1 MGTLS
6 ATRNPLAKF
15 TACAANYLN
24 AFVTQNVQTGIQS
37 YNAIG
42 KPVAKKNK
50 FSKAAQLSVFFKRQR
65 FWRLFSRRSVNNF
78 REMLKD
84 FCTLDAFP
92 VMFLHPINTARALK
106 G

>member
-24 AFVTQNVQTGIQS
+24 AFVTQNVQMGIQS

-42 KPVAKKNK
+42 KPVAKKTNSQK
-50 FSKAAQLSVFFKRQR
+50 LPNFQFF
-65 FWRLFSRRSVNNF
+65 
-78 REMLKD
+78 
-84 FCTLDAFP
+84 
-92 VMFLHPINTARALK
+92 
-106 G
+106 

>member
-42 KPVAKKNK
+42 KPVAKKK
-50 FSKAAQLSVFFKRQR
+50 QILKSCPTFSFF
-65 FWRLFSRRSVNNF
+65 
-78 REMLKD
+78 
-84 FCTLDAFP
+84 
-92 VMFLHPINTARALK
+92 
-106 G
+106 